1 MLYTWAVSYAANPG
15 GTLPPGQIYDRDELT
30 ARLWRTL
37 TRQSVY
43 LSAER
48 RMGKTSVLRKM
59 LADPPPDVAVV
70 ACDLEKVA
78 SPAELVEAL
87 LGAINERLPQL
98 LRARGA
104 LRRSL
109 GGLGISK
116 LSVTAIG
123 SVEFRQSVEPQWSTA
138 LERVLQSLQ
147 QVDATYVVLFLDEVA
162 YGLSSIARTT
172 SPRDAQAILDH
183 LRAARQ
189 TDGRL
194 RMLYASSIGLHHVL
208 GEIGAGAGSWA
219 PINDL
224 MIEDVG
230 PFTPN
235 HAKGL
240 ARALIEGEA
249 IPTVDPAAVAAA
261 VADVSDGVP
270 YYIHHIVRR
279 LLDRQSPIEAS
290 LVEEIVAQAIDDP
303 YDAWGFEHYVTRL
316 EPYYGDDAPLVGDML
331 DIVAVSGPLPF
342 DRLLALLSTRRE
354 VFEKDRD
361 RVRRLTDLLQKDHYL
376 VQEGDVL
383 RFRLRLVARAWA
395 RRRHLGA
402 P

>member
-1 MLYTWAVSYAANPG
+1 M
-15 GTLPPGQIYDRDELT
+15 PPAQIFDRDELI

-37 TRQSVY
+37 SRQSVY

-59 LADPPPDVAVV
+59 LADPPPGVVVV
-70 ACDLEKVA
+70 ACDLEKVN

-87 LGAINERLPQL
+87 LEAVNDKLPHL

-109 GGLGISK
+109 AGLGISK
-116 LSVTAIG
+116 LSVAGIG

-172 SPRDAQAILDH
+172 APRDAQAILDH
-183 LRAARQ
+183 FRAARQ
-189 TDGRL
+189 MEGGL

-208 GEIGAGAGSWA
+208 GEIGATAGSWA

-224 MIEDVG
+224 LIEDVG
-230 PFTPN
+230 PFTPE
-235 HAKGL
+235 HAEGL
-240 ARALIEGEA
+240 ARALIDGEA
-249 IPTVDPAAVAAA
+249 MPTADPAAVATA
-261 VADVSDGVP
+261 VAGASDGVP

-279 LLDRQSPIEAS
+279 LLDRQPPIAAS
-290 LVEEIVAQAIDDP
+290 VVDEVVAQAIDDP

-316 EPYYGDDAPLVGDML
+316 EPYYGDDAALVGDML
-331 DIVAVSGPLPF
+331 DIVAVSGPITF
-342 DRLLALLSTRRE
+342 RRVMALLASRRE
-354 VFEKDRD
+354 VFEKDREHLL
-361 RVRRLTDLLQKDHYL
+361 RLIDLLQKDHYL
-376 VQEGDVL
+376 VQEGDL
-383 RFRLRLVARAWA
+383 LGFRLGLVARAWA

>member
-1 MLYTWAVSYAANPG
+1 MSFATNPG
-15 GTLPPGQIYDRDELT
+15 GTLPPSQIYDRDELI

-37 TRQSVY
+37 ARQSVY

-59 LADPPPDVAVV
+59 LADPPPGVVAV

-78 SPAELVEAL
+78 SPAELVESL
-87 LGAINERLPQL
+87 LQAIHDKLPHL
-98 LRARGA
+98 LRARGV

-109 GGLGISK
+109 AGLGIAK
-116 LSVTAIG
+116 FSVTAIG

-138 LERVLQSLQ
+138 LERVLSSLQ
-147 QVDATYVVLFLDEVA
+147 QVDAENVVLFLDEVA

-172 SPRDAQAILDH
+172 SAADAQAILDH

-208 GEIGAGAGSWA
+208 GEIGATAGSWA
-219 PINDL
+219 PVNGL
-224 MIEDVG
+224 LIEDVG
-230 PFTPN
+230 PFTPY

-240 ARALIEGEA
+240 ARALIEGESITTPDGEA
-249 IPTVDPAAVAAA
+249 LAAA
-261 VADVSDGVP
+261 VAEASDGVP

-279 LLDRQSPIEAS
+279 LLDSSPPIEPS
-290 LVEEIVAQAIDDP
+290 VVQEVVALAIDDP
-303 YDAWGFEHYVTRL
+303 YDGWGFEHYVTRL
-316 EPYYGDDAPLVGDML
+316 EPYYGDEAALAGDVL
-331 DIVAVSGPLPF
+331 DIVAVSGSLPF
-342 DRLLALLSTRRE
+342 NRLLSLLTARRE
-354 VFEKDRD
+354 LFEKDRE
-361 RVRRLTDLLQKDHYL
+361 RILRLTDLLQKDHYL
-376 VQEGDVL
+376 VQVGDDL
-383 RFRLRLVARAWA
+383 RFRLGLVARAWA
-395 RRRHLGA
+395 RRRHLAA